1 MAKVKAN
8 ETAERARQRRLR
20 VGKRIADANYGA
32 LLVTD
37 LKNVR
42 YLTGFTGSNAV
53 LLLRPDGSCVLGT
66 DGRYTTQVRQQT
78 GAPEDMEI
86 LIERDLFTA
95 LRERAVSDAGPFAVE
110 PSLPVARAKSLGDPP
125 ILSGSVERERLIKD
139 DAEIDALRRAG
150 HLADRVW
157 TEFLA
162 EGGLRA
168 GRPEREA
175 AADLEYRLRMAG
187 ADGLS
192 FDTILASGANGAK
205 PHAGAS
211 GDAILYGLVT
221 VDFGV
226 YVDGYASDQTRS
238 VSIDQPS
245 ALDAEIYDIVL
256 RAQRAGVQLL
266 APGARLRDIHQACVD
281 VIEDAG
287 YGPFFVHST
296 GHGVGLD
303 VHEAPSASGFVD
315 PEETLQEGMTLTVEP
330 GIYLPGRTGVRLENT
345 YVITPT
351 GAESLNPSP
360 LDLHVV

>member
-1 MAKVKAN
+1 MAEVNAN
-8 ETAERARQRRLR
+8 ETAERGRQRRQR
-20 VGKRIADANYGA
+20 VGRHIADANHGA
-32 LLVTD
+32 LLITD

-86 LIERDLFTA
+86 LIERDLFAA
-95 LRERAVSDAGPFAVE
+95 LREKGAFAVE
-110 PSLPVARAKSLGDPP
+110 PSLPVARAKALGDPP
-125 ILSGSVERERLIKD
+125 ILSGTVERERLIKD

-162 EGGLRA
+162 GGALRA
-168 GRPEREA
+168 NRPEREA

-192 FDTILASGANGAK
+192 FDTILASGANSAK

-211 GDAILYGLVT
+211 GDPLLYGLVT

-226 YVDGYASDQTRS
+226 YVDGYASDQTRC
-238 VSIDQPS
+238 VSIEKPH
-245 ALDAEIYDIVL
+245 ALGAEIYDIVL
-256 RAQRAGVQLL
+256 RAHRAGAQLL

-330 GIYLPGRTGVRLENT
+330 GIYLPGRIGVRLENT

-351 GAESLNPSP
+351 GAESLNPSS